1 MAKKEKVTPEI
12 EEEVEVAPVEEETEV
27 EVAPEIEE
35 EVEVA
40 PVEEEVEVA
49 PVDDEMDL
57 DAEFGVDAESFD
69 EEMKKVT
76 TKYDIEF
83 VSIYRVFKNNND
95 YLPNPTN
102 IHPSNEGYKAI
113 YLDIMKQLKK

>member
-12 EEEVEVAPVEEETEV
+12 EEEVEVASVEEEAEV

-69 EEMKKVT
+69 EEMKKAKEAIAASEDFSTYAKGFPAWDLV
-76 TKYDIEF
+76 
-83 VSIYRVFKNNND
+83 
-95 YLPNPTN
+95 PP
-102 IHPSNEGYKAI
+102 EGK
-113 YLDIMKQLKK
+113 